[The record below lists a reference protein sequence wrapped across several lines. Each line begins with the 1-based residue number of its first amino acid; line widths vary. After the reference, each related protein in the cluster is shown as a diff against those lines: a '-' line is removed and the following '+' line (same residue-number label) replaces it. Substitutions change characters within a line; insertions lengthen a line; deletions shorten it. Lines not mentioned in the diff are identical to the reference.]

1 MFCRVLANNYL
12 CNVLCK
18 FLIKIEA
25 HGGAKSKNRHPSW
38 LYCTAVGL
46 SEAIIGATTIKKA
59 VLKKFPI
66 FTGKNLCCVAFRP
79 ATFLKR
85 DSNTGVSCE
94 YCEIFKSTYLEKYL
108 QERLLLDC
116 FDGSLLHRYKAS
128 RSILYDRVR
137 LKGPSYRSSFLFLSR
152 HLWSCTE
159 SRPVFENLR
168 GILWWVN

>member
-1 MFCRVLANNYL
+1 MFCRVLANNYF

-18 FLIKIEA
+18 FLIKIEV
-25 HGGAKSKNRHPSW
+25 HGGEIKEQTSQLTL
-38 LYCTAVGL
+38 LYCCRAVR
-46 SEAIIGATTIKKA
+46 SNHRSHNYKKA

-66 FTGKNLCCVAFRP
+66 FTGKNLYCVAFRP

-94 YCEIFKSTYLEKYL
+94 YCEIFKSTYLEKHL

-137 LKGPSYRSSFLFLSR
+137 LKGPSHRSSFLFLSQ
-152 HLWSCTE
+152 HLWSFTE
-159 SRPVFENLR
+159 SRPMLENLR
-168 GILWWVN
+168 QIL